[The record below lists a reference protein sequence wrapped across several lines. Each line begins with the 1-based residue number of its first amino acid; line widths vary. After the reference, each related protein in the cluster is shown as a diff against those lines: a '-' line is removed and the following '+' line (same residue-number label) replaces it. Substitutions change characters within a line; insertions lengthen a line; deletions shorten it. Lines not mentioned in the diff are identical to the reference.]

1 MFLDVFTATQ
11 SEERQI
17 IAISFF
23 VFYVRKAA
31 QTLQPHKKM
40 GRITRKVMGGGG
52 GGGFAERKTELKLYK
67 EAIATG
73 HAMEILNYS
82 NL

>member
-17 IAISFF
+17 IAVSFF

-52 GGGFAERKTELKLYK
+52 GEFAERKTELKLYK

-73 HAMEILNYS
+73 HAVKILNYS

>member
-1 MFLDVFTATQ
+1 MFLDIFTATQ

-17 IAISFF
+17 IAVSFF

-31 QTLQPHKKM
+31 QTLQPHKTM

-52 GGGFAERKTELKLYK
+52 GGNSRKGKQ
-67 EAIATG
+67 
-73 HAMEILNYS
+73 N
-82 NL
+82 